1 MAEIEIKQK
10 VEPRFIVSLPVH
22 AEWNEEKT
30 GRLVTTE
37 GATEFV
43 GPTGAVVHLQQLP
56 TVGSRISITIQAADG
71 ERVEAKAEVLRLVR
85 DAQLPLASLN
95 VLSGKKE
102 WRGKVWSHA
111 GVVAAAARSSSEGY
125 ED

>member
-1 MAEIEIKQK
+1 MAQTEIKQK
-10 VEPRFIVSLPVH
+10 VEPRFIVSFPVQ

-43 GPTGAVVHLQQLP
+43 GPTSAVVHLQQLP
-56 TVGSRISITIQAADG
+56 TVGSRITITIDAADG
-71 ERVEAKAEVLRLVR
+71 QRVEAKAEVLRLVR
-85 DAQLPLASLN
+85 DAQQPLASLN
-95 VLSGKKE
+95 LLSGKKE
-102 WRGKVWSHA
+102 WRGKVWSQA
-111 GVVAAAARSSSEGY
+111 GIVAARASSGEGY